1 MICSSPV
8 LFQQEISKLRTMFSA
23 NGYPII
29 FFNQVFDKYM
39 ARKNNP
45 LPTISQTKPTLP
57 YRIVLKLP
65 YVGRP
70 SSDLQKE
77 LAKLVLDKFGITVS
91 AVYVATKVGSFF
103 SLKAG
108 VPSALASNVIYKY
121 TCSLDANVS
130 YIGKT
135 IRHLT
140 TRAQEHTS
148 AVGEK
153 TTAVCDHISICDSC
167 QTSVRADVMAN
178 FTIVRRCNKYDI
190 DFHEALLI
198 KKSKPI
204 LNIQLFRSGANT
216 VLKIF
221 G

>member
-1 MICSSPV
+1 
-8 LFQQEISKLRTMFSA
+8 MFSA

-29 FFNQVFDKYM
+29 FINKVFDEYM
-39 ARKNNP
+39 ARRNNP

-57 YRIVLKLP
+57 YRIVWNT
-65 YVGRP
+65 
-70 SSDLQKE
+70 SDLQEE
-77 LAKLVLDKFGITVS
+77 LAELVLDKFGIAVS

-198 KKSKPI
+198 KKLKPI